1 MEQTTDYWMCGGGFL
16 LVGDRLTASIQVVTR
31 WQSPFTIHQSQ
42 SQSPIT
48 KMTITTVGVGVYSSS
63 DNTIIATIPAFQD
76 DLRGSRL
83 LVLWKYVLRS
93 ESTSWNKYM
102 TRLLYISVCLRT
114 RRDTISYSF
123 IYIVQKLWN
132 WGLGNWGLGNC
143 ESGDYETGKLGN

>member
-1 MEQTTDYWMCGGGFL
+1 MLIYGTGYRL
-16 LVGDRLTASIQVVTR
+16 LNVWWRLPPGRRSLDGVDSSGDKMTI
-31 WQSPFTIHQSQ
+31 TIHQ

-114 RRDTISYSF
+114 RRDTISYSLY
-123 IYIVQKLWN
+123 IYIYSSETAKLETVNWLN
-132 WGLGNWGLGNC
+132 WGL
-143 ESGDYETGKLGN
+143 